1 MTSTSSSSKKILVV
15 EDEEDIQ
22 ELMVLHL
29 KREGWSVQACSDG
42 DEALKRVLGA
52 GPQEFD
58 AIVLDW
64 MLPGASGLQIA
75 RSIRSSKWGLRV
87 PILMVTA
94 RTEPADIVAGLESGC
109 DDYVTKPFDV
119 PVFLARMR
127 ALFRRADSMKDA
139 ASESRVLSRIQMGAL
154 EIRIDEVEVWRGPE
168 KLELTPSEFK
178 LLVAMAKN
186 QGKVLTREQ
195 LIELVQG
202 EGVSVVDR
210 AIDTHVFGLRKKL
223 GKEAEWIE
231 TVRGVGYRVK
241 YE

>member
-1 MTSTSSSSKKILVV
+1 
-15 EDEEDIQ
+15 
-22 ELMVLHL
+22 
-29 KREGWSVQACSDG
+29 
-42 DEALKRVLGA
+42 
-52 GPQEFD
+52 
-58 AIVLDW
+58 
-64 MLPGASGLQIA
+64 
-75 RSIRSSKWGLRV
+75 
-87 PILMVTA
+87 
-94 RTEPADIVAGLESGC
+94 
-109 DDYVTKPFDV
+109 VTKPFDV